1 MTKKLVVIG
10 AGPAGIM
17 AAGKAAELGSE
28 VLLLEKNSVL
38 GKKLSISGKG
48 RCNVTNIG
56 DIREFIASFSD
67 NGSFLYSSLHSFNN
81 LMLIELLRELGVE
94 TKVERGGRVF
104 PISDKAS
111 EIVDALKRYL
121 IKNNVEINLSEAVQ
135 KIIIEKNRVYGVLT
149 DKRMIKADR
158 VILCTGGKSYP
169 GTGSTG
175 DGYKWAQEAGH
186 TIVKIRPSLVPL
198 NISEDWVKSLQG
210 LSLKNVEVTLY
221 EGKKKV
227 HKEFGEMLFTHFGVS
242 GPVILTISRIVTN
255 KQSQPE
261 LFEIGINL
269 KPALNEAELEKRIQ
283 RDFLKYQKKQIKNAL
298 NDLLPSKMIDV
309 IIEQSAIEP
318 EKYVHQLTK
327 NERKIIRQKLT
338 DLRLTVEGPRP
349 LKEAI
354 ITAGGVSLKEVD
366 PKTMESK
373 IVRGLFFAGEILD
386 IDAHTGGYNLQAAF
400 STGCA
405 AGIAAALR

>member
-67 NGSFLYSSLHSFNN
+67 NGPFLYSSLQSFNN

-255 KQSQPE
+255 KQSQPG

-405 AGIAAALR
+405 AGIAAALC

>member
-28 VLLLEKNSVL
+28 VLLLEKNSAL

>member
-67 NGSFLYSSLHSFNN
+67 NGPFLYSSLQSFNN

-104 PISDKAS
+104 PMSDKAS

-405 AGIAAALR
+405 AGIAAALC

>member
-67 NGSFLYSSLHSFNN
+67 NGPFLYSSLQSFNN

-104 PISDKAS
+104 PMSDKAS

>member
-28 VLLLEKNSVL
+28 VLLLEKNSAL

-135 KIIIEKNRVYGVLT
+135 KIIIEKNRVAGVLT

-255 KQSQPE
+255 KQSQPG

-405 AGIAAALR
+405 AGIAAALC